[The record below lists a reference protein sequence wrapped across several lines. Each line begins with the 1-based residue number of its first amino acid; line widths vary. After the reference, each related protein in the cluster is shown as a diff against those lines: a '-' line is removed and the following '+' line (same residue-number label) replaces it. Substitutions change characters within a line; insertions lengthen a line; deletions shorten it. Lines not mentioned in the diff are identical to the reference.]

1 MFVDI
6 KAEEGNYAPDGVA
19 ILGVANVVEEF
30 FGAVIVP
37 SPSPTAGGDAGGFKI
52 FFVVIERAKVLVDMF
67 EDAIGRL
74 TVAPKDGEI
83 EFVVLQSADG
93 EGEIDLK
100 GSDTGKDLI
109 GDGGIGGVRCAHF
122 FELGEDGVTFVD
134 VAGVELEVL
143 FVGFIGNLASFS
155 LHFSE
160 EGFLLVGVGVGH
172 RGIIPQRRGGVKL
185 EKGFSCG
192 GCRSRLA
199 KLEA

>member
-6 KAEEGNYAPDGVA
+6 KPKEGNYAPDGVA

-30 FGAVIVP
+30 FGAVIVAG
-37 SPSPTAGGDAGGFKI
+37 PSPTAGGDAGGFKVLL
-52 FFVVIERAKVLVDMF
+52 VVIERAKVLVDML
-67 EDAIGRL
+67 ENAIGRFA
-74 TVAPKDGEI
+74 VAPKDGEV

-109 GDGGIGGVRCAHF
+109 GDGRIGGIGCAHF

-143 FVGFIGNLASFS
+143 FVGFIGNLAGFS

-160 EGFLLVGVGVGH
+160 EGFLLVGVGMGH
-172 RGIIPQRRGGVKL
+172 RGIIPQRRGGVKP

-192 GCRSRLA
+192 GCRGRLA

>member
-30 FGAVIVP
+30 FGAVIVAGP
-37 SPSPTAGGDAGGFKI
+37 SPAAGGNAGGFKVLL
-52 FFVVIERAKVLVDMF
+52 VVIERAKVLVDMF
-67 EDAIGRL
+67 ENAIGRFA
-74 TVAPKDGEI
+74 VAPKDGEV

-109 GDGGIGGVRCAHF
+109 GDGGIGGIGCAHF

-134 VAGVELEVL
+134 VTGVELEVL
-143 FVGFIGNLASFS
+143 FVGFIGNLAGFS

-160 EGFLLVGVGVGH
+160 EGFLLVGVGMGH
-172 RGIIPQRRGGVKL
+172 RRTIPHRRGGVKP

-192 GCRSRLA
+192 GCRGRLA
-199 KLEA
+199 KLGA

>member
-30 FGAVIVP
+30 FGAVIVAG
-37 SPSPTAGGDAGGFKI
+37 PSPTAGGDASGFKVLL
-52 FFVVIERAKVLVDMF
+52 VVIERAKVLVDML
-67 EDAIGRL
+67 EDAIGRFA
-74 TVAPKDGEI
+74 VAPKDGEV

-109 GDGGIGGVRCAHF
+109 GDGGIGGIRCAHF
-122 FELGEDGVTFVD
+122 FELGEDSVTFID

-143 FVGFIGNLASFS
+143 FVGFIGNLAGFS

-172 RGIIPQRRGGVKL
+172 RRTIPQRRGGVKP

-192 GCRSRLA
+192 GCRGRLA

>member
-6 KAEEGNYAPDGVA
+6 ETEEGNDTPDGVA

-30 FGAVIVP
+30 FGAVIVTG
-37 SPSPTAGGDAGGFKI
+37 PSPTAGGDAGSLEI
-52 FFVVIERAKVLVDMF
+52 LFVVIERAKVLVDMF
-67 EDAIGRL
+67 EDAIGRFA
-74 TVAPKDGEI
+74 VAPKDGEV

-109 GDGGIGGVRCAHF
+109 GEGGIGGIRCAHF

-160 EGFLLVGVGVGH
+160 EGFLLVGVDMGH
-172 RGIIPQRRGGVKL
+172 KRIIPQRRGGVKP

-192 GCRSRLA
+192 GYGVGLG

>member
-1 MFVDI
+1 VFVDI

-30 FGAVIVP
+30 FGAVIVAG
-37 SPSPTAGGDAGGFKI
+37 PSPTAGGDAGCFKI
-52 FFVVIERAKVLVDMF
+52 LFVVIERAKVLVDMF
-67 EDAIGRL
+67 EDAIGRFA
-74 TVAPKDGEI
+74 VAPKDGEV

-93 EGEIDLK
+93 ESEIDLK

-109 GDGGIGGVRCAHF
+109 GDGRIGGIRCAHF
-122 FELGEDGVTFVD
+122 FEFGEDGVTFVD
-134 VAGVELEVL
+134 VTGVKLEVL
-143 FVGFIGNLASFS
+143 FVGFIGNFAGFS

-160 EGFLLVGVGVGH
+160 EGFLLVGVGMGH
-172 RGIIPQRRGGVKL
+172 KRIIPQRRGGVKP

-192 GCRSRLA
+192 GCRGRLA

>member
-1 MFVDI
+1 MGFDSRPIDEVEKLVDISAAVAEKVGVVGVFVDI
-6 KAEEGNYAPDGVA
+6 ETEEWNDTPDGVA

-30 FGAVIVP
+30 FGAVIVAGP
-37 SPSPTAGGDAGGFKI
+37 SPAAGGDAGCFKVLL
-52 FFVVIERAKVLVDMF
+52 VVIERAKVLVDMF
-67 EDAIGRL
+67 EDAIGRFAI
-74 TVAPKDGEI
+74 APKDGEV

-109 GDGGIGGVRCAHF
+109 GDGGIGGIRCAHF

-143 FVGFIGNLASFS
+143 FVGFIGNLAGFS

-160 EGFLLVGVGVGH
+160 EGFLLVGVGMGH
-172 RGIIPQRRGGVKL
+172 
-185 EKGFSCG
+185 
-192 GCRSRLA
+192 
-199 KLEA
+199 